1 MRNAAGTSYSAWA
14 LRFTMK
20 TGDQA
25 ERNLANPDVA
35 VCHLKNWPELRIA
48 FAERVLIS

>member
-1 MRNAAGTSYSAWA
+1 
-14 LRFTMK
+14 MK

-48 FAERVLIS
+48 LCGNDFSS